1 MPTIKLNKDKNVKIF
16 IIMEGIFKILQKIL
30 NRLFG
35 YKWICEYC
43 GALEYDVQQPFCKP
57 CMHIHR
63 KNIKMFNI

>member
-1 MPTIKLNKDKNVKIF
+1 
-16 IIMEGIFKILQKIL
+16 MEGIFKILQKIL

-57 CMHIHR
+57 CMHIHK
-63 KNIKMFNI
+63 KNIKMFKVKR